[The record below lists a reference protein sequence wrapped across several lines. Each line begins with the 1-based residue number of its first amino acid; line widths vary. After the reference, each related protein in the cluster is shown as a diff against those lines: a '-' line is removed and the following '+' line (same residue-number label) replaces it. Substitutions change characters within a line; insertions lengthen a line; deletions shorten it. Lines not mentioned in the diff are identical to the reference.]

1 MGECKPV
8 RLLPGTWGGGGVLF
22 WSFCCRTRSW
32 SFISLSSLAAACC
45 AADFSQWNKLQQC
58 MAEPLASFFVTCST
72 SKTGNSPLSTQLH
85 NCTTAILNSYIHI
98 HTTVNYGCSSTIH
111 NLVIEKDTRPCSMF
125 SLSNNFSF
133 HKAYGCNH
141 LVNCTS
147 KMHSLP

>member
-1 MGECKPV
+1 MVVCERVCGGNGEF
-8 RLLPGTWGGGGVLF
+8 TSDW
-22 WSFCCRTRSW
+22 
-32 SFISLSSLAAACC
+32 
-45 AADFSQWNKLQQC
+45 D
-58 MAEPLASFFVTCST
+58 PLASFLSLAALV
-72 SKTGNSPLSTQLH
+72 KTGNSPLSTQLH

-133 HKAYGCNH
+133 HKAYGRNH